1 VPAVR
6 HDGAVKGDIAVS
18 GAVQLT
24 MSNAELIALREAIA
38 FADFAGDLPGRSA
51 GEIEVLSRFL
61 LTADTLIP
69 ELGSKKYD
77 RVVMAAWDEL
87 APE

>member
-1 VPAVR
+1 MAF
-6 HDGAVKGDIAVS
+6 S
-18 GAVQLT
+18 GAVTLT

-51 GEIEVLSRFL
+51 AEIEVLGRFL
-61 LTADTLIP
+61 RTADTLSP
-69 ELGSKKYD
+69 ELGNEKYD
-77 RVVMAAWDEL
+77 RVVTAAWNEI